1 VTIEQ
6 GKKGLKLR
14 YGKYVETVD
23 PGLVYINSI
32 TERIIEVDC
41 RINVID
47 MPKQK
52 LMTKGSCLQYLRQ
65 HIDRDRLMRVLP
77 H

>member
-6 GKKGLKLR
+6 GKKGLKLQ
-14 YGKYVETVD
+14 YGKYVETVN

-52 LMTKGSCLQYLRQ
+52 LMTKGSFLAILKTTYRS
-65 HIDRDRLMRVLP
+65 
-77 H
+77 

>member
-1 VTIEQ
+1 MTIPQ
-6 GKKGLKLR
+6 GSKGLKLR
-14 YGKYVETVD
+14 YGKYVETVE

-32 TERIIEVDC
+32 TETLMEVDC

-52 LMTKGSCLQYLRQ
+52 LMTKG
-65 HIDRDRLMRVLP
+65 MF
-77 H
+77 